1 MDRGAVG
8 DLAAV
13 AATLA
18 DVFVDHDPGGRGLD
32 GASFATTSKFGS
44 TRLVIDQHSHA
55 IDLAEFSLHSVEF
68 VSVFNACVRCE
79 HRAFRILVD
88 VVGNHHD
95 LRDTL
100 GRE

>member
-18 DVFVDHDPGGRGLD
+18 DVLVDHDPSGRGLD
-32 GASFATTSKFGS
+32 GASFATTPKFGS

-55 IDLAEFSLHSVEF
+55 VDLAKFSLHSVEF
-68 VSVFNACVRCE
+68 VSVFNSGVRCE
-79 HRAFRILVD
+79 YRASWILID